1 MPSLR
6 KPPIY
11 TSHSKGSNK
20 SIKRIIVGLSI
31 TVILCCILYL
41 FLIQPN
47 IQDLYSF
54 GLGIAFILFCIGILA
69 LVMYIAMKIR
79 VSLS

>member
-6 KPPIY
+6 KPPIEI
-11 TSHSKGSNK
+11 SHSKGSIK
-20 SIKRIIVGLSI
+20 SMIRILVGLSI
-31 TVILCCILYL
+31 TVFLCFILYL

-54 GLGIAFILFCIGILA
+54 GLGIVFILFCIGILA
-69 LVMYIAMKIR
+69 LVMYSAMKIR